1 MTQAV
6 TAEGNRTH
14 TRTLKCRDL
23 VAYCNKTPACCNYS
37 LNKGRQRVKSERQ
50 VCRPQPRTE
59 RHWLGVGMTGSREEY

>member
-14 TRTLKCRDL
+14 RRTLKCRDL
-23 VAYCNKTPACCNYS
+23 VAYCNKTTACCNYS
-37 LNKGRQRVKSERQ
+37 LNEGKQRAKSERQ

-59 RHWLGVGMTGSREEY
+59 HHRLAVSTTGSGEEY